1 MADETTTTEAE
12 PTQQQAEGSAPQA
25 EQPKP
30 QGDGTDWKAEARKWE
45 ARAKENKAKA
55 DKWDEQEE
63 AGKSELERMTE
74 RAAEA
79 ERRVTEL
86 EHAEQV
92 RTWASEVAA
101 ETHVPASI
109 LRGDTK
115 EEMQAHANAIL
126 SAGITTKTVP
136 DKGETSAPAITRESI
151 EAIKSQRD
159 RVLERAKNISLY
171 K

>member
-1 MADETTTTEAE
+1 MADETTATETE
-12 PTQQQAEGSAPQA
+12 PTQQPEGSAPK
-25 EQPKP
+25 EEPKP

-115 EEMQAHANAIL
+115 EEMQAHANEIL

-136 DKGETSAPAITRESI
+136 DKGESSAPAVTRESI
-151 EAIKSQRD
+151 ESIKSQRD
-159 RVLERAKNISLY
+159 RVLERAKNINLY